1 MLPHS
6 RPLIPPPKVVT
17 VARQAFQEM
26 PHNFEAEQGL
36 LGMLLIDNTHLER
49 VNDFLR
55 PDHFSH
61 PSHQNIYAT
70 IEKMI
75 ERGLEAKHTTLK
87 DYFEKDGRI
96 RICRRC
102 PIFSRAGQ

>member
-1 MLPHS
+1 MS
-6 RPLIPPPKVVT
+6 SD
-17 VARQAFQEM
+17 VAPFPTPDSAPESGDGGASAFQEM

-70 IEKMI
+70 IEKND
-75 ERGLEAKHTTLK
+75 RTGVGGQAHHLK
-87 DYFEKDGRI
+87 RLF
-96 RICRRC
+96 
-102 PIFSRAGQ
+102 